1 MSIDLKD
8 FQALQAKKAT
18 KEPEVVIRAVE
29 SSAVWQALQGWVD
42 DQVKACESRKATII
56 DRYVQDPVRPYDV
69 MLQQKALLDITHAE
83 MLVYATVAEK
93 MRQFHPTEP

>member
-18 KEPEVVIRAVE
+18 KEPEVVIRTVE
-29 SSAVWQALQGWVD
+29 SSAIWQALQGWVD
-42 DQVKACESRKATII
+42 DQVKACEERKR
-56 DRYVQDPVRPYDV
+56 DLLERYANGYIGSYEDMVR
-69 MLQQKALLDITHAE
+69 QKLLLDITHAE